1 MNRNEIIAAINAQL
15 EAADDE
21 TVEAIAGYVDAVTKA
36 LPGRRLSERER
47 ALLEASRRDFE
58 AGRTYS
64 LEESKARTDAL
75 LARYRTHKPMS

>member
-21 TVEAIAGYVDAVTKA
+21 TVEAIAGYVDAVTRQK
-36 LPGRRLSERER
+36 PERRLSERER

-58 AGRTYS
+58 AGRTIS
-64 LEESKARTDAL
+64 LDEWMAQTDAML
-75 LARYRTHKPMS
+75 ERHRSAGAKS